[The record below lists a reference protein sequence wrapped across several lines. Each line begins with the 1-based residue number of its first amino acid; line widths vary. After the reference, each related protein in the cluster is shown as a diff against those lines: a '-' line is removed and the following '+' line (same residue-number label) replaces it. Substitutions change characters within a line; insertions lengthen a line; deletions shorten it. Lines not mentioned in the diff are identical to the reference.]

1 MASHNMSPSDQAAVR
16 SLPGNDKCAD
26 CAQNQPQWASVSFGT
41 VFCLECSGIHRSLGV
56 HITFVRSIAM
66 DGWTEEQLKIMKMS
80 GNNKCASYLASKG
93 VIASTPLREKYS
105 SSAAQLYKLILK
117 ARVKGEPEPTS
128 LPPPKKKSNMSSSP
142 GMGSSP
148 ASSGPK
154 KVDDPNG
161 MERLTGESEQA
172 YVARQKKLKLD
183 AQARMK
189 AKFGGRGGG
198 MGGVGSDPN
207 YTPRFSGTPDL
218 GSAASSVVSS
228 AGAAFSVMGIYGR
241 QAAKAASE
249 AVSDPKVK
257 EVTGNVGSTIGG
269 FWGNIS
275 SAASQVAKNIT
286 EPEDSNLFGRPHM
299 SEFQVKIREEKASSG
314 SAPSKYAGFG
324 SDTISGA
331 NPSQNLAQT
340 ANTASNSFFSKEIPG
355 ENGASSTSMGTE
367 VKSSLSGAKSNSN
380 DDFFANFG
388 S

>member
-1 MASHNMSPSDQAAVR
+1 
-16 SLPGNDKCAD
+16 
-26 CAQNQPQWASVSFGT
+26 
-41 VFCLECSGIHRSLGV
+41 
-56 HITFVRSIAM
+56 
-66 DGWTEEQLKIMKMS
+66 
-80 GNNKCASYLASKG
+80 
-93 VIASTPLREKYS
+93 
-105 SSAAQLYKLILK
+105 
-117 ARVKGEPEPTS
+117 
-128 LPPPKKKSNMSSSP
+128 MSSSP

-154 KVDDPNG
+154 KVNDPNG

-172 YVARQKKLKLD
+172 YVARQKKLKAD
-183 AQARMK
+183 AQARMR

-207 YTPRFSGTPDL
+207 YNPSRGFSGTPDL

-286 EPEDSNLFGRPHM
+286 EPEDTNLFGRPHM
-299 SEFQVKIREEKASSG
+299 SEFQAKIREGRASRD

-331 NPSQNLAQT
+331 NPSKNLAQT

-355 ENGASSTSMGTE
+355 ENGASGTSMVTKA
-367 VKSSLSGAKSNSN
+367 KSSPSAAKSNSN

-388 S
+388 T